1 MHDEIIV
8 EAKAEIAKPV
18 ADILEETME
27 EAGMALLKITPVE
40 AEVVIAD
47 SWAEK

>member
-18 ADILEETME
+18 ADILEETMK
-27 EAGMALLKITPVE
+27 EAGGALLKIVPVE
-40 AEVVIAD
+40 AQVVMAN
-47 SWAEK
+47 SWAGK